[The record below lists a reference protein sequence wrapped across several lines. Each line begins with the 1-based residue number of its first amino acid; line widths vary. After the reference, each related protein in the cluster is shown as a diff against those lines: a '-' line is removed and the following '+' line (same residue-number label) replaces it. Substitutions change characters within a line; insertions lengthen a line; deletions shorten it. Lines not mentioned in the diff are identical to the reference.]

1 MVTILTLKAYTWK
14 RLVKSYRC
22 FALYTA
28 IKSVTYPWQNIRVR
42 IRIRGT
48 VQFPIRNLSV
58 SLNFH
63 GYPQNIYP
71 RTCIRASL
79 YHSTEDHCV
88 NLFTQ

>member
-42 IRIRGT
+42 IRGT
-48 VQFPIRNLSV
+48 VQFPIRILEFSRISAKYLSADM
-58 SLNFH
+58 
-63 GYPQNIYP
+63 YP
-71 RTCIRASL
+71 RISG
-79 YHSTEDHCV
+79 
-88 NLFTQ
+88 